1 MRIVFMGTPDFAV
14 ASLDAL
20 YEAGFDI
27 LAAVSQPDKPAG
39 RHAETK
45 PTAVRKRAEELGIP
59 VLQPEKASAAEFIAR
74 IKGLKPD
81 AIVVAAYGKILK
93 KELLDIPKYGC
104 INVHGSLLPR
114 WRGAAPI
121 QWAVLEGDKEAGV
134 TTMLMNE
141 GLDTG
146 DMLMTKRLKLE
157 PDETA
162 GSLFDKLSYLGG
174 ELIVETLKRV
184 YDGTLLPVPQ
194 PKEGVTYAPML
205 KKEMGL
211 VDWSWPAEKIERL
224 IRGLYPW
231 PGAYSYSDQR
241 LIKIHSACK
250 AEISPEG
257 SKVQPGDV
265 TTENGRIFVTCG
277 DGILELKE
285 IQAEGKKRMQA
296 ADFLRGNTISH
307 LGNKEG

>member
-14 ASLDAL
+14 ASLNAL
-20 YEAGFDI
+20 YGAGFDI
-27 LAAVSQPDKPAG
+27 AAAVSQPDKPAG

-59 VLQPEKASAAEFIAR
+59 VFQPEKASNAEFIAG
-74 IKGLKPD
+74 IKELKPD

-146 DMLMTKRLKLE
+146 DMLMTKKLSLE

-162 GSLFDKLSYLGG
+162 GSLFDKLSCLGG
-174 ELIVETLKRV
+174 ELIVETLKRLYEGV
-184 YDGTLLPVPQ
+184 LSPVPQ
-194 PKEGVTYAPML
+194 PEEGITYAPML

-211 VDWSWPAEKIERL
+211 VDWSLPVEKTERL

-231 PGAYSYSDQR
+231 PGAYSYSDGR
-241 LIKIHSACK
+241 LIKIHKACI
-250 AEISPEG
+250 AETSSE
-257 SKVQPGDV
+257 SNEARPGDV
-265 TTENGRIFVTCG
+265 AIKNDRIFVTCG
-277 DGILELKE
+277 SGVLELTE
-285 IQAEGKKRMQA
+285 VQAEGKKRMPA
-296 ADFLRGNTISH
+296 GDFLRGNTISH